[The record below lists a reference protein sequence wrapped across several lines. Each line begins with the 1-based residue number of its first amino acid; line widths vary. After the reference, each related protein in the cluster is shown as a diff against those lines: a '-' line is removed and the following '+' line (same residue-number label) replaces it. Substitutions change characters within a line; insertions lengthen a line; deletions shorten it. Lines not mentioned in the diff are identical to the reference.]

1 MGPTE
6 THHRPSSYYRTSGL
20 YRTSRL
26 RRTMVRETSSP
37 PGGCRNSSSSRASL
51 TWLKRPKS
59 NNKSLKV
66 ETKDVISKAYQS
78 QSPAEIIVLNHFTRL
93 PSPRLDLLVSND
105 MRGSSTIISVSL
117 NPQSKRNKTNHSA
130 KYLGTS
136 KYWPR
141 IVRKK
146 ISRRLAYLRLPRHTS
161 NC

>member
-6 THHRPSSYYRTSGL
+6 THHRPSSYYRTSGC
-20 YRTSRL
+20 T
-26 RRTMVRETSSP
+26 VRE
-37 PGGCRNSSSSRASL
+37 GCAGRWSGRPHHRQEDVVIPAQVGASL
-51 TWLKRPKS
+51 TRLKRPKS

-78 QSPAEIIVLNHFTRL
+78 QSPAETIVLNHFTPL

-105 MRGSSTIISVSL
+105 MRGSSTIISVSPNL
-117 NPQSKRNKTNHSA
+117 QSKRKKTNHSA